1 MKFLIDLGHPAHVHY
16 FKNFIWQMEKKGH
29 EFILVARD
37 KEVLYQLLDNYG
49 FSYIK
54 RGKGGK
60 SFLAKLLYILKADLI
75 IYRVA
80 LKFKP
85 DLFLSFASAYA
96 AHAAWLYRKPHVVFD
111 DTEHAKFEL
120 MLYAPFSETI
130 LNPKPFWKQYS
141 KNQLFF
147 DGFMELTHLVP
158 KYFSPDPLVLKQYGI
173 DIAEKFFIVRFVSW
187 DASHDMGQT
196 GLTLKQKQNVVELLQ
211 QHGKVLIS
219 SESKLP
225 DNLEQ
230 FKIKIN
236 PVHLHHFLAYA
247 QLYIGE
253 GATTA
258 AESIIL
264 GTPAIYINT
273 LDAGTISEQ
282 ADKYGLISLRT
293 SEQIIPI
300 IQNLLQTNYK
310 QKALVNRDL
319 IHKDKIDVTSFMVWL
334 LNEYPKNKL
343 VFKENPD
350 IQYQFKIEN

>member
-1 MKFLIDLGHPAHVHY
+1 MRILIDLGHPAHVHY
-16 FKNFIWQMEKKGH
+16 FKHFIWQMEAKGH
-29 EFILVARD
+29 QFMLVARD
-37 KEVLYQLLDNYG
+37 KEVLYRLLDNYG
-49 FSYIK
+49 FTYVK

-60 SFLAKLLYILKADLI
+60 SFISKLLYILKADYI

-80 LKFKP
+80 LRFKP

-96 AHAAWLYRKPHVVFD
+96 AHAAWLYKKPHVVFD

-130 LNPKPFWKQYS
+130 LNPKPFWKSYS
-141 KNQLFF
+141 RNQLFF
-147 DGFMELTHLVP
+147 DGYMELTHLAP
-158 KYFSPDPLVLKQYGI
+158 RYFTPDQEVLKQYGI
-173 DIAEKFFIVRFVSW
+173 NAEDKFFVVRFVSW

-196 GLTLKQKQNVVELLQ
+196 GLTLSHKMKVVDLLQ
-211 QHGKVLIS
+211 QHGRVLIS
-219 SESKLP
+219 SESQLP
-225 DNLEQ
+225 HQLER
-230 FKIKIN
+230 FKININ
-236 PVHLHHFLAYA
+236 PAHLHHFLAYA

-282 ADKYGLISLRT
+282 AEKYGLISLRK
-293 SEQIIPI
+293 SDNILSI
-300 IQNLLQTNYK
+300 IQTLLESSYKLDANTNR
-310 QKALVNRDL
+310 NR
-319 IHKDKIDVTSFMVWL
+319 IRKEKIDVTAFMVWL

-343 VFKENPD
+343 VFKENPA
-350 IQYQFKIEN
+350 IQYQFKIEG